1 MRTSIPGYESISRAR
16 AAAGLD
22 SAALSGLPLRA
33 WRIIRRYP
41 VIPVA
46 IVILLAVV
54 ATFAPFVSP
63 KHQLESD
70 LAEVKTPPAWVEGGK
85 LEYILG
91 ADHIGRDILSRVI
104 HGSRISLMVAGIVL
118 SAGAVVGTSMGIL
131 AGLSGGFWDE
141 FIMRLVDLT
150 YAVPF
155 LLVALVVA
163 TVFGPSLGLVLIL
176 LSVFSWPGFARQT
189 RGLTLQLKTA
199 DYVSIARI
207 AGSSTMRISY
217 RHILPGVINIVMV
230 LATLQVGG
238 LILTES
244 VLSFLG
250 IGIPAPQPAWGSMVA
265 DGREFIGTAWWIS
278 VMPGFAIFLTVFAF
292 NFLGD
297 WLRDYFDPRLRQL

>member
-1 MRTSIPGYESISRAR
+1 MLAMLVRV
-16 AAAGLD
+16 
-22 SAALSGLPLRA
+22 
-33 WRIIRRYP
+33 WRFIRRYP

-46 IVILLAVV
+46 IVILLAVT
-54 ATFAPFVSP
+54 ATFAPLISP
-63 KHQLESD
+63 KHQLVQD
-70 LAEVKTPPAWVEGGK
+70 LSKVKAPPFWVDGGTT
-85 LEYILG
+85 EYFLG
-91 ADHIGRDILSRVI
+91 ADHLGRDILSRII

-118 SAGAVVGTSMGIL
+118 SAGAVIGTSLGIL

-141 FIMRLVDLT
+141 FIMRMVDLT

-155 LLVALVVA
+155 LLVALVTAV
-163 TVFGPSLGLVLIL
+163 VFGASLGLVLIL
-176 LSVFSWPGFARQT
+176 LSLFSWPGFARQT
-189 RGLTLQLKTA
+189 RGLTLQLKNT
-199 DYVSIARI
+199 DYVASAKI
-207 AGSSTMRISY
+207 AGSSTLRISY

-265 DGREFIGTAWWIS
+265 DGRQFIGTAWW
-278 VMPGFAIFLTVFAF
+278 VAMMPGFAIFLTVFAF

-297 WLRDYFDPRLRQL
+297 WLRDYFDPRLRQI

>member
-1 MRTSIPGYESISRAR
+1 MRTSIPGFESISRGR
-16 AAAGLD
+16 VAAALD
-22 SAALSGLPLRA
+22 SAALSGLPERA
-33 WRIIRRYP
+33 WRIVRRYP

-46 IVILLAVV
+46 IVILLAVI
-54 ATFAPFVSP
+54 AIFAPLISP
-63 KHQLESD
+63 KHQLESN

-85 LEYILG
+85 LEYFLG

-118 SAGAVVGTSMGIL
+118 SAGAVIGTSLGIL

-155 LLVALVVA
+155 LLVALVTAV
-163 TVFGPSLGLVLIL
+163 VFGPSLGLVLIL
-176 LSVFSWPGFARQT
+176 LSLFSWPGFARQT
-189 RGLTLQLKTA
+189 RGLTLQLKTM
-199 DYVSIARI
+199 DYVATARV

-217 RHILPGVINIVMV
+217 KHILPGVINIVMV

>member
-46 IVILLAVV
+46 IVILLAVI
-54 ATFAPFVSP
+54 ATFAPLVSP

-118 SAGAVVGTSMGIL
+118 SAGAVVGTSLGIL

>member
-1 MRTSIPGYESISRAR
+1 MRTSTPGYESTSRDR
-16 AAAGLD
+16 ALGRFD
-22 SAALSGLPLRA
+22 AALLSELPARA

-46 IVILLAVV
+46 IVILLSVIAI
-54 ATFAPFVSP
+54 FANFISP
-63 KHQLESD
+63 KHQLESN
-70 LAEVKTPPAWVEGGK
+70 LAAVKKPPAWVEGGGV
-85 LEYILG
+85 EYFLG

-118 SAGAVVGTSMGIL
+118 SAGAVIGTSLGIL

-155 LLVALVVA
+155 LLVALVTAV
-163 TVFGPSLGLVLIL
+163 VFGPSLGLVLIL
-176 LSVFSWPGFARQT
+176 LSLFSWPGFARQT
-189 RGLTLQLKTA
+189 RGLTLQLKTM
-199 DYVSIARI
+199 DYVATARI
-207 AGSSTMRISY
+207 AGSSSLRISY

>member
-1 MRTSIPGYESISRAR
+1 M
-16 AAAGLD
+16 
-22 SAALSGLPLRA
+22 
-33 WRIIRRYP
+33 
-41 VIPVA
+41 
-46 IVILLAVV
+46 ILLAVI
-54 ATFAPFVSP
+54 AIFAPLISP
-63 KHQLESD
+63 KHQLESN

-85 LEYILG
+85 LEYFLG

-118 SAGAVVGTSMGIL
+118 SAGAVIGTSLGIL

-155 LLVALVVA
+155 LLVALVTAV
-163 TVFGPSLGLVLIL
+163 VFGPSLGLVLIL
-176 LSVFSWPGFARQT
+176 LSLFSWPGFARQT
-189 RGLTLQLKTA
+189 RGLTLQLKTM
-199 DYVSIARI
+199 DYVATARI

-217 RHILPGVINIVMV
+217 KHILPGVINIVMV

>member
-1 MRTSIPGYESISRAR
+1 MRTSIPGFESINRGR
-16 AAAGLD
+16 VAAALD
-22 SAALSGLPLRA
+22 SAALSGLPERA
-33 WRIIRRYP
+33 WRIVRRYP

-46 IVILLAVV
+46 IVILLAVI
-54 ATFAPFVSP
+54 AIFAPLISP
-63 KHQLESD
+63 KHQLESN

-85 LEYILG
+85 LEYFLG

-118 SAGAVVGTSMGIL
+118 SAGAVIGTSLGIL

-150 YAVPF
+150 HAVPF
-155 LLVALVVA
+155 LLVALVTAV
-163 TVFGPSLGLVLIL
+163 VFGPSLGLVLIL
-176 LSVFSWPGFARQT
+176 LSLFSWPGFARQT
-189 RGLTLQLKTA
+189 RGLTLQLKTM
-199 DYVSIARI
+199 DYVATARV

-217 RHILPGVINIVMV
+217 KHILPGVINIVMV

>member
-1 MRTSIPGYESISRAR
+1 MRTSIPGFESINRRR
-16 AAAGLD
+16 AAAALD
-22 SAALSGLPLRA
+22 SAALSGLPERA
-33 WRIIRRYP
+33 WRIVRRYP

-46 IVILLAVV
+46 IVILLAVI
-54 ATFAPFVSP
+54 AIFAPLISP
-63 KHQLESD
+63 KHQLESN

-85 LEYILG
+85 LEYFLG

-118 SAGAVVGTSMGIL
+118 SAGAVIGTSLGIL

-155 LLVALVVA
+155 LLVALVTAV
-163 TVFGPSLGLVLIL
+163 VFGPSLGLVLIL
-176 LSVFSWPGFARQT
+176 LSLFSWPGFARQT
-189 RGLTLQLKTA
+189 RGLTLQLKTM
-199 DYVSIARI
+199 DYVATARI

-217 RHILPGVINIVMV
+217 KHILPGVINIVMV

>member
-1 MRTSIPGYESISRAR
+1 MRTSIPGFESINRAR
-16 AAAGLD
+16 AAGLD
-22 SAALSGLPLRA
+22 SAVLSGLPQRA

-41 VIPVA
+41 VIPVG

-54 ATFAPFVSP
+54 AIFAPFVSP
-63 KHQLESD
+63 KHQLESE
-70 LAEVKTPPAWVEGGK
+70 LAAVKTPPVWVEGGRW
-85 LEYILG
+85 EYVLG

-189 RGLTLQLKTA
+189 RGLTLQLKTM
-199 DYVSIARI
+199 DYVATARI
-207 AGSSTMRISY
+207 AGSSTLRISY